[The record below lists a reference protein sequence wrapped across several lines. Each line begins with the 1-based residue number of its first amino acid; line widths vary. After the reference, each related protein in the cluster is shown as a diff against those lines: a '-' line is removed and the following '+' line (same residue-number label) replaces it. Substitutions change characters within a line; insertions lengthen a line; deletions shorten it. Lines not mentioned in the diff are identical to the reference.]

1 MTTKRLFDLLAA
13 TVALLILTPV
23 LLLIALLIK
32 FTSRGSVLY
41 IDTRVGHCG
50 RQFAMYKFRT
60 MVQHAETIGLGRA
73 VADRD
78 PRITRIGRWLRTWS
92 LDELPQLLNVLRGEM
107 SIVGP
112 RPTIPAQ
119 VALYS
124 DYERKRLATK
134 PGLTGWAQINGRN
147 NISWEQR
154 IELDIWYV
162 EHQSCALD
170 LKIILR
176 TIRVLIRREG
186 LYGVDGVTPSFKGE

>member
-1 MTTKRLFDLLAA
+1 MFKRLFDFLVAV
-13 TVALLILTPV
+13 VALLILSPV

-32 FTSRGSVLY
+32 LTSRGTVLY
-41 IDTRVGHCG
+41 IDTRVGQHG
-50 RQFAMYKFRT
+50 QQFAMYKFRT
-60 MVQHAETIGLGRA
+60 MVQSADQIGLGRA
-73 VADRD
+73 VAVRD

-124 DYERKRLATK
+124 EHERQRLATK
-134 PGLTGWAQINGRN
+134 PGLTGWAQVNGRN

-162 EHQSCALD
+162 AHQSFTLD

-176 TIRVLIRREG
+176 TIKVLIRREG
-186 LYGVDGVTPSFKGE
+186 LYGVDGITPSFKGE

>member
-1 MTTKRLFDLLAA
+1 MFKRLFDLVVAI
-13 TVALLILTPV
+13 VALLILSPV

-32 FTSRGSVLY
+32 LTSRGTVLY
-41 IDTRVGHCG
+41 IDARVGQHG
-50 RQFAMYKFRT
+50 QQFAMYKFRT
-60 MVQHAETIGLGRA
+60 MVQSADQIGLGRA
-73 VADRD
+73 VAVRD

-124 DYERKRLATK
+124 KHERQRLATK
-134 PGLTGWAQINGRN
+134 PGLTGWAQVNGRN

-162 EHQSCALD
+162 AHQSFTLD

-176 TIRVLIRREG
+176 TIKVLIRREG
-186 LYGVDGVTPSFKGE
+186 LYGVDGITPSFKGE